1 MLAALPADDHARKLV
16 LLLLRRLG
24 RELLC
29 PALDLSLYSVEG
41 FDINNRFVGIGSGV
55 LGKLAFVNALAF
67 RNVIF
72 AIKPLQKQIARVIAV
87 PQN

>member
-41 FDINNRFVGIGSGV
+41 VDINNRFVGIGSSI
-55 LGKLAFVNALAF
+55 LGKLALVDALAF
-67 RNVIF
+67 RNMVF
-72 AIKPLQKQIARVIAV
+72 AVKPLQE
-87 PQN
+87 

>member
-1 MLAALPADDHARKLV
+1 MV

-29 PALDLSLYSVEG
+29 PVLDLSLYSVEG

-87 PQN
+87 P